1 MLTLSRMASW
11 NDAMVLTI
19 DGLLYSSE
27 ELYDD
32 DHQQQIL
39 ISFFHVDV
47 IFRSAECFGQ
57 KRINNFNKENS

>member
-1 MLTLSRMASW
+1 
-11 NDAMVLTI
+11 MVLTI